1 MQDDQGANVLHIAA
15 ELNQSAA
22 IVLFLETGTGASD
35 SLDSKDRAGVTPLHR
50 YPHSLSAQT
59 ILIFITWELLNLL

>member
-50 YPHSLSAQT
+50 YRHYQHKQYSFLSPGSY
-59 ILIFITWELLNLL
+59 

>member
-15 ELNQSAA
+15 ELNLSAA
-22 IVLFLETGTGASD
+22 ITLFLETATGASD

-50 YPHSLSAQT
+50 CPHS
-59 ILIFITWELLNLL
+59 